1 VVEVRV
7 RVERGSKMRKRLLW
21 KRIKIKKNTRMR
33 RGSFK
38 RISLALDFL
47 SFSCFGPVSSMI
59 KPSGHTYPQKALPRK
74 KGRRRKK
81 KARSISHLKT
91 PLKRE
96 FKAIRGS
103 AKRNA
108 PR

>member
-1 VVEVRV
+1 
-7 RVERGSKMRKRLLW
+7 MRKRLLL
-21 KRIKIKKNTRMR
+21 KAIKIRENKRMR

-38 RISLALDFL
+38 RISLTLDFV
-47 SFSCFGPVSSMI
+47 SFSFFGPVSSMI
-59 KPSGHTYPQKALPRK
+59 KPSGQTYPQKALPKK
-74 KGRRRKK
+74 KGRKRKK
-81 KARSISHLKT
+81 KAKNISHLKT

-103 AKRNA
+103 ARRKA